1 MDDLDLGEL
10 GFDRA
15 RPEAGRPGYDPAD
28 LLKLYLYGYLNRVR
42 SSRCLAAEAGRNLE
56 VMWLLGGL
64 RPDFRTIT
72 DFRRVNVV
80 AFKPLFRSF
89 VVLCRQLDL
98 FGRELVAMD
107 GTRLKAVSSHRRNFT
122 R

>member
-1 MDDLDLGEL
+1 MATSTGC
-10 GFDRA
+10 GRA
-15 RPEAGRPGYDPAD
+15 DAWRP
-28 LLKLYLYGYLNRVR
+28 
-42 SSRCLAAEAGRNLE
+42 
-56 VMWLLGGL
+56 

-72 DFRRVNVV
+72 DFRRVNVA

-89 VVLCRQLDL
+89 VLLCRQLDL